1 MDENYFEIRYLVD
14 ETFGTFVWK
23 KMKLKKNRKTD
34 LEYWLRLL
42 RVALGIGESVIEV
55 IPASLLVDEAIDW
68 RFRLSSVLAMF
79 FQNFILIS

>member
-1 MDENYFEIRYLVD
+1 MEKTN
-14 ETFGTFVWK
+14 K
-23 KMKLKKNRKTD
+23 SKQKTD

-42 RVALGIGESVIEV
+42 RVALGVGESVIEV